1 MVVARFAREVVQP
14 RVRDMD
20 EAEVM
25 DKEIINSMFENGVSF
40 YIFVF
45 FFEILFT
52 CIIDLT

>member
-25 DKEIINSMFENGVSF
+25 DKEIINSMFENGVSLNIHMPF
-40 YIFVF
+40 YLRF
-45 FFEILFT
+45 FSRVSWT
-52 CIIDLT
+52 